1 LTSQRTSPAR
11 NHAAQLAAG
20 IAGCLLWLAPAAA
33 AAPLAPEA
41 ALSPAN
47 NRVEALC
54 PAPLPGDASCLGLR
68 LVARSP
74 MSVPGARALPHAR
87 REGAAG
93 SSPAA
98 AEGSPAT
105 ETTTPRA
112 GSLTPSE
119 LHTAYSLPS
128 STAAESTQ
136 TIGIVDAFNDPN
148 AQADLG
154 KYDTQFGLRECTEAN
169 GCFRRVNGKGL
180 TSPLPATNA
189 GWTGEISTDIET
201 AHGVCPNCSI
211 LLVEATNASF
221 TSLEE
226 AEETAVRLGATEISN
241 SFGSTGEEPPSERP
255 AFNHPGVVVTASAG
269 DNGYLNWLEKPATGS
284 AVYPASSPN
293 VVAVG
298 GTRLLR
304 GAGGTWVSES
314 VWNDGGE
321 SSGVVD
327 GHGAAGGGCSVPFTA
342 QVWQRQVPDWSAV
355 GCGTKRAVADVSA
368 DADPYTGVAVYD
380 STEIEGN
387 KGWAVYGGT
396 SVASPI
402 IAATFALAG
411 GAHGVAYP
419 ARTLYENEAKAPS
432 ALHDVVEGSNGKC
445 TQPFNETGPS
455 AGTSGCTTTVEAENC
470 LQRFICLAG
479 AGYDGPTG
487 VGTPD
492 GLGAFAPTGAP
503 EPVLNEEEEE
513 EEIEERAGGGGP
525 PPRSPAKPVSP
536 VKPVTPP
543 LLGTVYG
550 PSGTAPFTGAP
561 LIPALSSLSLTRSA
575 IVALNRRRPKV
586 SQLNFAFTSTAIAQ
600 VHVTLSKRVRVKK
613 HGLWHPLPDSMT
625 ITALTGPNHHA
636 LRGHS
641 VLAAGNYELTLA
653 PVNGSA
659 RSLTFQIG

>member
-1 LTSQRTSPAR
+1 MRRFHARGHRIGDRNSANLLMSQSTSPAR
-11 NHAAQLAAG
+11 TRAALLAAG

-41 ALSPAN
+41 TLSPAN

-54 PAPLPGDASCLGLR
+54 PAALPGDASCLGLR
-68 LVARSP
+68 LVSRVP
-74 MSVPGARALPHAR
+74 MSVPGARALSHAR
-87 REGAAG
+87 RDSVSGTSSAA
-93 SSPAA
+93 P
-98 AEGSPAT
+98 EGSPAT
-105 ETTTPRA
+105 EFTTPRA

-128 STAAESTQ
+128 LTAAESTQ
-136 TIGIVDAFNDPN
+136 TIGIVDAYDDPN
-148 AQADLG
+148 AEADLG
-154 KYDTQFGLRECTEAN
+154 KYDTQFGLRACTELN
-169 GCFRRVNGKGL
+169 GCFRKVNDLGTKA
-180 TSPLPATNA
+180 PLPEANA

-211 LLVEATNASF
+211 LLVEAENTSF
-221 TSLEE
+221 PRLEE
-226 AEETAVRLGATEISN
+226 AEETAVRLGATEVSN
-241 SFGSTGEEPPSERP
+241 SFGSSGKEPSKDSS
-255 AFNHPGVVVTASAG
+255 AFNHQGVVITASAG
-269 DNGYLNWLEKPATGS
+269 DSGYLNWLEQPGTRA
-284 AVYPASSPN
+284 AVYPASSPH

-298 GTRLLR
+298 GTRLIR
-304 GAGGTWVSES
+304 HPGGAWVSES

-321 SSGVVD
+321 TSGVAE
-327 GHGAAGGGCSVPFTA
+327 GHGAGGGGCSVPFTA
-342 QVWQRQVPDWSAV
+342 QSWQQHLSDWSAV

-380 STEIEGN
+380 STEFEGF

-419 ARTLYENEAKAPS
+419 ARTLYENDLKAPS
-432 ALHDVVEGSNGKC
+432 TLHDVVEGSNAEC
-445 TQPFNETGPS
+445 TKPFNNETG
-455 AGTSGCTTTVEAENC
+455 ASGCTTSGEAASC
-470 LQRFICLAG
+470 LQETICLAG
-479 AGYDGPTG
+479 FGYDGPTG

-492 GLGAFAPTGAP
+492 GLGAFEPTGVTEVP
-503 EPVLNEEEEE
+503 TSEE
-513 EEIEERAGGGGP
+513 GGGSP
-525 PPRSPAKPVSP
+525 PAPA
-536 VKPVTPP
+536 KPVTPP
-543 LLGTVYG
+543 LEG
-550 PSGTAPFTGAP
+550 PSATAPFAGAP

-575 IVALNRRRPKV
+575 IIALNRRRPKV

-613 HGLWHPLPDSMT
+613 RGVWHLLPDSMT

-636 LRGHS
+636 LRGHN
-641 VLAAGNYELTLA
+641 VLASGNYELTLA
-653 PVNGSA
+653 PLKGTA